1 MNTVATSRGLRIICV
16 LCSLL
21 IATKTARA
29 VDHRIELDAPWPK
42 AADVAP
48 GDRILLA
55 AGLHASVMVDSYR
68 GTAEA
73 PIIITSAH
81 PRIPAGI
88 GRGDKRPWSLELRD
102 CDHVEIKSM
111 LILTASSGGIR
122 VVGPEKKRSGS
133 ISLVDIQVLPP
144 KSDRFSEFGIS
155 AARLDHLDLAGIRV
169 YRWRQTGFDIEDTGR
184 VRGSTLV
191 GEGTGQL
198 DSGLRG
204 LALRGVDQ
212 TSLTGCSFIGMAR
225 KGVSLSGRPD
235 YTSSLRMDR
244 CVFLNVPTPVDLD
257 SVPKTSL
264 NVDLQR
270 STIVRPVEGVVV
282 VSEPKPEDPG
292 TDSSNAD
299 DRGQITVKID
309 SCLITWTVGRLKQ
322 LVAPGS
328 TPANFE
334 FGPNLWWSA
343 ESSVLVEALG
353 GFPGRTT
360 APQRLDIDPNLETK
374 TLFPRNPAASAFG
387 HGLDSDNSRGPE

>member
-1 MNTVATSRGLRIICV
+1 MNTLATGRTLGIIGI
-16 LCSLL
+16 LCGLL
-21 IATKTARA
+21 IVTKTARA

-88 GRGDKRPWSLELRD
+88 GRGDERAWSLELRN
-102 CDHVEIKSM
+102 CDHVEAKSL
-111 LILTASSGGIR
+111 LILTAPSGGIR
-122 VVGPEKKRSGS
+122 LLGPEEKRSGS

-144 KSDRFSEFGIS
+144 KPDQFSEFGIS
-155 AARLDHLDLAGIRV
+155 AARLDHLDLAGLRI
-169 YRWRQTGFDIEDTGR
+169 YRWLKTGFDIEDTGK
-184 VRGSTLV
+184 VRGATLV
-191 GEGTGQL
+191 GEGTGRL
-198 DSGLRG
+198 DSGLVG

-212 TSLTGCSFIGMAR
+212 TSLTGCSFIGMAQ
-225 KGVSLSGRPD
+225 KGVSLTGRPGS
-235 YTSSLRMDR
+235 TSSLQMDR
-244 CVFLNVPTPVDLD
+244 CVFLKVPTPVDLD
-257 SVPKTSL
+257 AFPKTSL
-264 NVDLQR
+264 VVDLRR
-270 STIVRPVEGVVV
+270 STIVKPIEGVVV
-282 VSEPKPEDPG
+282 VTQGEPEESQPDA
-292 TDSSNAD
+292 SNVD
-299 DRGQITVKID
+299 DRSQITVKID

-328 TPANFE
+328 TPVKFE
-334 FGPNLWWSA
+334 FGPNLWWSE
-343 ESSVLVEALG
+343 ESSVLVDALG

-387 HGLDSDNSRGPE
+387 HGIDSDNSRGPE